1 MEPNRQN
8 IINKVFAGTDLTAE
22 EEAFYLVEIVGTTP
36 EEAAKILAIAD
47 NDNDLLII
55 D

>member
-1 MEPNRQN
+1 MEPNRKE
-8 IINKVFAGTDLTAE
+8 ILHKLFSGKDLTPE

-36 EEAAKILAIAD
+36 EEADKIAAIAG
-47 NDNDLLII
+47 NENDLLLI